1 MIISVTSIKY
11 MRRSGLDWLTISKI
25 SGRSKIV
32 LPVFTIQNY
41 AGHKNLVNLIKNYD
55 LSMEGIGLANIA
67 AAIATGP
74 SVAQGED
81 FEEVVL
87 ETQKT
92 QKIRRSKPEAAPK
105 SSLQPSFPVS
115 LAEQMSS
122 TSKKRKISSSK
133 EKKRANHIDSSDTD
147 GEEQACR
154 RRAKTSER
162 VEACFE
168 LDSSVEYEPSP
179 SPVKK
184 LKKTKKTVGKKR
196 LMRLLDECDKK
207 KCEKVNFIRKKFNRD
222 MSEREEKLMRQE
234 RMQIVWDILDDSDA
248 DSEDRDQAATID
260 EKFNYEEEMKAWK
273 LKKDK
278 EEEEKGQAARF
289 PQQKLEEKT
298 WDALSEDDNK
308 KQLNIE
314 PKFSQENRVLQQQD
328 ESVFNPQL
336 QDQNLL
342 PQDLQHNNL
351 LTPHMQHQNIAPQY
365 LQQQSPLPQHLQQQ
379 SLQQQDES
387 VFNQQLQ
394 DQNLLPQDLQHNN
407 LLTPHMQHQNIA
419 PQYLQQQSPLPQHL
433 QQQSLISQHIQQ
445 QSLISQHIQ
454 QQSFMPQLLQPQRFL
469 PQLVQQQSHFPLHP
483 QQQSLFSQYLHQQSF
498 FPQNLQQLHFL
509 QQQQAQASQQMIP
522 QFQTQFQSQLVPQPY
537 LQQTSYIPPFQHP
550 GLSSPVAP
558 VYQPVG
564 LPQGAGQTCAAVPAL
579 RQVQIREVQVK
590 LVSILIP

>member
-278 EEEEKGQAARF
+278 KEEEKGQAARF

-328 ESVFNPQL
+328 ESVFNP
-336 QDQNLL
+336 
-342 PQDLQHNNL
+342 
-351 LTPHMQHQNIAPQY
+351 
-365 LQQQSPLPQHLQQQ
+365 
-379 SLQQQDES
+379 
-387 VFNQQLQ
+387 QLQ

>member
-379 SLQQQDES
+379 SL
-387 VFNQQLQ
+387 
-394 DQNLLPQDLQHNN
+394 
-407 LLTPHMQHQNIA
+407 
-419 PQYLQQQSPLPQHL
+419 
-433 QQQSLISQHIQQ
+433 ISQHIQQ